1 MTQTLINRRARCRYK
16 SPGQG
21 REIMKL
27 LTKEI
32 VNRLKNYPLYSQD
45 GKKKEAVVVAK
56 FFLPLGAW
64 TWYVMEA
71 NLNNNIAYGITVNG
85 SGECEYGY
93 FSLTEL
99 QELRATKL
107 GLSVERDIAFEPTK
121 LADLDNEFVQ
131 KFLTR

>member
-1 MTQTLINRRARCRYK
+1 M
-16 SPGQG
+16 
-21 REIMKL
+21 EL

-32 VNRLKNYPLYSQD
+32 VKRLENYPLYSQE
-45 GKKKEAVVVAK
+45 GKKKDAVVVAK

-71 NLNNNIAYGITVNG
+71 NLHDNILYGVIVNG
-85 SGECEYGY
+85 SGECEYWY

-99 QELRATKL
+99 QELRATRFRL
-107 GLSVERDIAFEPTK
+107 PVERDIAFKPTK

-131 KFLTR
+131 KFLTRMYEEA